1 VPAGVWCGI
10 GIGIGI
16 EGGSVR
22 QVGDII
28 RKSLGGRSPLADLV
42 AFPYPALLI
51 GPPAL
56 KHIKS
61 VALLRLADATVWML
75 VLDEQPWTDER
86 LHAAAGILAG
96 VSAQAFTKGSVE
108 SLLRRELGVRS
119 LSLAPPP
126 VDRIDEHLWEV
137 EKVAFAWAR
146 RPVAEHV
153 DTDSP
158 ATSPAE
164 LEWAAR
170 GALRDGLRETLRD
183 FVSAMDANALR
194 LATTG
199 RRFDLR
205 AYNYLAHTRYRQY
218 RLQFAETFPSLLQ
231 TAVVAEPRSFGEELR
246 SFVDTGAPLVKGLA
260 ARWNVRPG
268 VVRHLVGRDWSRVG
282 PQWSR
287 DARGLALAL
296 DALNPQ
302 DLPGD
307 DRTEWDEFNRIVV
320 TGQRLFLRPVWES
333 AAALRWLRV
342 CVRLSK
348 RGDRQALGRW
358 LPRWNDIEQ
367 ITRFRAAL
375 GRTLRDGM
383 AEAPT
388 SAGDNGEKAIID
400 AIDRVV
406 LQVADQGLRDVA
418 TQFAEELKRTRKR
431 DAAWQMRTRQILM
444 PLVPED
450 FVTADGATRVTALT
464 TDRELRVHG
473 ATMRNCLRSAFA
485 SSLARQGRIGSVFI
499 VGLYDAHSGKALS
512 TAEIR
517 AVSAYD
523 GTADRLVIRQHTATA
538 NRPPSPRC
546 VAALQEFLCHCRGD
560 EVQAHLRAQWRAL
573 RRIDV
578 REDGE
583 SVHPPTAL
591 RKTLGERVYE
601 GLLSS
606 VREQESISGHP
617 PSVSPAATRR

>member
-1 VPAGVWCGI
+1 
-10 GIGIGI
+10 
-16 EGGSVR
+16 VR

-28 RKSLGGRSPLADLV
+28 RTSPDGLGPLAELV
-42 AFPYPALLI
+42 AFPCPELLI

-56 KHIKS
+56 RHIRS
-61 VALLRLADATVWML
+61 VALMRLADATVWML
-75 VLDEQPWTDER
+75 VLDGEPWTHER
-86 LHAAAGILAG
+86 LRAAAGMLAG
-96 VSAQAFTKGSVE
+96 ISAQAFTKASVE
-108 SLLRRELGVRS
+108 RVLRRGLGLRS
-119 LSLAPPP
+119 LTLAAPP
-126 VDRIDEHLWEV
+126 VDGIDENIWEI

-146 RPVAEHV
+146 GPGAQHPTSEAPEA
-153 DTDSP
+153 SP
-158 ATSPAE
+158 AVR
-164 LEWAAR
+164 EWAAR
-170 GALRDGLRETLRD
+170 EALRDGLRETLHG
-183 FVSAMDANALR
+183 FTGAMDPKALQT
-194 LATTG
+194 ATAG

-205 AYNYLAHTRYRQY
+205 VYNYLAHTGYRRYRV
-218 RLQFAETFPSLLQ
+218 QFAEAFPSLLL

-260 ARWNVRPG
+260 ARWDVRPG

-282 PQWSR
+282 LQWSR

-307 DRTEWDEFNRIVV
+307 DRAEWEEFNRIVV

-333 AAALRWLRV
+333 PAALRWLRI
-342 CVRLSK
+342 CVRLS
-348 RGDRQALGRW
+348 RRRDTQALGRW

-375 GRTLRDGM
+375 GRTLRDEI
-383 AEAPT
+383 ADAPT
-388 SAGDNGEKAIID
+388 GPGDNGEKAIID
-400 AIDRVV
+400 AVDRVV
-406 LQVADQGLRDVA
+406 LQVADQGLREVA
-418 TQFAEELKRTRKR
+418 TLFAEELNRTRKR
-431 DAAWQMRTRQILM
+431 DAAWQIRAREILM
-444 PLVPED
+444 PLIPED

-464 TDRELRVHG
+464 TDRQLRAHG
-473 ATMRNCLRSAFA
+473 SRMRNCLRSAFA
-485 SSLARQGRIGSVFI
+485 SSLARQRRIGSMFI
-499 VGLYDAHSGKALS
+499 VGLYDAHSDKALS

-546 VAALQEFLCHCRGD
+546 VAALREFLCHCDTDAVR
-560 EVQAHLRAQWRAL
+560 AHLRAQWRAL

-583 SVHPPTAL
+583 SVNSPTAL
-591 RKTLGERVYE
+591 RNTLGERVYE

-606 VREQESISGHP
+606 VREGQSISGHP
-617 PSVSPAATRR
+617 PGVSPAATRR